1 MQRLKATLERISEL
15 TGAAMAWLTVLMVLG
30 TFVIVV
36 LRYVFDLGWIAMQES
51 IVWMHAAVF
60 MLGASYTLKQNEH
73 VRVDIFYRR
82 TTAERRAW
90 VDVAGTVVFLLP
102 LAAFVAVTSWDYV
115 STSWAIR
122 EASREAGGLPYPFV
136 PIMKSLIPATAV
148 LLMLQ
153 GIADLLGAVLVLTR
167 AVKPEAGSGGPPGEA
182 I

>member
-1 MQRLKATLERISEL
+1 MQRLKANLERISEL
-15 TGAAMAWLTVLMVLG
+15 TGSVMAWLTVLMVLG

-60 MLGASYTLKQNEH
+60 MLGASYTLKHNEH

-90 VDVAGTVVFLLP
+90 VNVAGTVVFLLP
-102 LAAFVAVTSWDYV
+102 LAGFVAVTSWDYV

-122 EASREAGGLPYPFV
+122 EASREAGGLPFPFV

-153 GIADLLGAVLVLTR
+153 GIADLIGAVMVLTG
-167 AVKPEAGSGGPPGEA
+167 AAKPEVESGGPPSEA

>member
-1 MQRLKATLERISEL
+1 MQRLKSILERISEL
-15 TGAAMAWLTVLMVLG
+15 TGSAMAWLTVLMVLG

-60 MLGASYTLKQNEH
+60 MLGASYTLKHNEH

-90 VDVAGTVVFLLP
+90 VNVVGTVVFLLP
-102 LAAFVAVTSWDYV
+102 LAIFVAVTSWDYV

-122 EASREAGGLPYPFV
+122 EASREAGGLPFPFV
-136 PIMKSLIPATAV
+136 PIMKSLIPATAL

-167 AVKPEAGSGGPPGEA
+167 AVKPDAGPGGPPGEA

>member
-1 MQRLKATLERISEL
+1 MQRLKSILERISEL
-15 TGAAMAWLTVLMVLG
+15 TGSVMAWLTVLMVLG

-60 MLGASYTLKQNEH
+60 MLGASYTLKHNEH

-82 TTAERRAW
+82 STAERRAW
-90 VDVAGTVVFLLP
+90 VNVVGTVVFLLP
-102 LAAFVAVTSWDYV
+102 LAVFVAVTSWDYV

-122 EASREAGGLPYPFV
+122 EASREAGGLPFPFV
-136 PIMKSLIPATAV
+136 PIMKSLIPATAL

-167 AVKPEAGSGGPPGEA
+167 AVKPDAGPGGPPSEA

>member
-1 MQRLKATLERISEL
+1 MRQLKSILERISEL

-60 MLGASYTLKQNEH
+60 MLGASYTLKRNEH

-82 TTAERRAW
+82 ATAKRRAW
-90 VDVAGTVVFLLP
+90 VNVVGTLVFLLP
-102 LAAFVAVTSWDYV
+102 LAGFVAVASWDYV

-122 EASREAGGLPYPFV
+122 EASREAGGLPFPFV
-136 PIMKSLIPATAV
+136 PMMKSLIPATAA

-153 GIADLLGAVLVLTR
+153 GIADLLGAALALTR
-167 AVKPEAGSGGPPGEA
+167 AVEPEGPGGPPGEA

>member
-1 MQRLKATLERISEL
+1 M
-15 TGAAMAWLTVLMVLG
+15 
-30 TFVIVV
+30 
-36 LRYVFDLGWIAMQES
+36 
-51 IVWMHAAVF
+51 
-60 MLGASYTLKQNEH
+60 N
-73 VRVDIFYRR
+73 
-82 TTAERRAW
+82 
-90 VDVAGTVVFLLP
+90 VAGTVVFLLP

-122 EASREAGGLPYPFV
+122 EASREAGGLPFPFV

-167 AVKPEAGSGGPPGEA
+167 AVKPDDGPGGPPSEA

>member
-1 MQRLKATLERISEL
+1 MRRLKSILERISEL
-15 TGAAMAWLTVLMVLG
+15 TGSLMAWLTVLMVLG

-60 MLGASYTLKQNEH
+60 MLGASYTLKHNEH

-82 TTAERRAW
+82 SSAQRRAW
-90 VDVAGTVVFLLP
+90 VNVAGTVVFLLP

-122 EASREAGGLPYPFV
+122 EASREAGGLPFPFV
-136 PIMKSLIPATAV
+136 PIMKSLIPATAL

-153 GIADLLGAVLVLTR
+153 GVADLLGAVLVLTR
-167 AVKPEAGSGGPPGEA
+167 AVKPDDGPGGPPSEA

>member
-1 MQRLKATLERISEL
+1 MQRLKAILERISEL
-15 TGAAMAWLTVLMVLG
+15 TGSAMAWLTVLMVLG

-60 MLGASYTLKQNEH
+60 MLGASYTLKHNEH

-90 VDVAGTVVFLLP
+90 VNVAGTVVFLLP
-102 LAAFVAVTSWDYV
+102 LAGFVAVTSWDYV

-122 EASREAGGLPYPFV
+122 EASREAGGLPFPFV

-153 GIADLLGAVLVLTR
+153 GIADLIGAVLVLTR
-167 AVKPEAGSGGPPGEA
+167 AVKPEAETGGPPSEA

>member
-1 MQRLKATLERISEL
+1 MRRLKENLERFSEL
-15 TGAAMAWLTVLMVLG
+15 VGSAMAWLTVLMVLG

-60 MLGASYTLKQNEH
+60 MLGASYTLKHNEH

-82 TTAERRAW
+82 ATPTRRAW
-90 VDVAGTVVFLLP
+90 VDVAGTLVFLLP
-102 LAAFVAVTSWDYV
+102 LGAFIAVTSWDYV
-115 STSWAIR
+115 ATSWAIG
-122 EASREAGGLPYPFV
+122 EASREAGGLPFPFV
-136 PIMKSLIPATAV
+136 PIMKSLIPATAA

-153 GIADLLGAVLVLTR
+153 GVADLIGAVLVLTR
-167 AVKPEAGSGGPPGEA
+167 TVEPDKDPGGPSSEA

>member
-1 MQRLKATLERISEL
+1 MQRLKSILERISEL
-15 TGAAMAWLTVLMVLG
+15 TGSVMAWLTVLMVLG

-60 MLGASYTLKQNEH
+60 MLGASYTLKHNEH

-82 TTAERRAW
+82 STAQRRAW
-90 VDVAGTVVFLLP
+90 VNVVGTVVFLLP

-122 EASREAGGLPYPFV
+122 EASREAGGLPFPFV
-136 PIMKSLIPATAV
+136 PIMKSLIPATAL

-167 AVKPEAGSGGPPGEA
+167 AVEPDGEPGGPPSEA

>member
-1 MQRLKATLERISEL
+1 MQRLKANLERISEL
-15 TGAAMAWLTVLMVLG
+15 TGSVMAWLTVLMVLG

-60 MLGASYTLKQNEH
+60 MLGASYTLKHNEH

-82 TTAERRAW
+82 SSAQRRAW
-90 VDVAGTVVFLLP
+90 VNVVGTVVFLLP

-122 EASREAGGLPYPFV
+122 EASREAGGLPFPFV
-136 PIMKSLIPATAV
+136 PIMKSLIPATAL

-153 GIADLLGAVLVLTR
+153 GIADLIGAVLVLTR
-167 AVKPEAGSGGPPGEA
+167 AAEHEDRPGDPPGGA
-182 I
+182 M

>member
-1 MQRLKATLERISEL
+1 MQRLKSILERISEL
-15 TGAAMAWLTVLMVLG
+15 TGSAMAWLTVLMVLG

-60 MLGASYTLKQNEH
+60 MLGASYTLKHNEH
-73 VRVDIFYRR
+73 VRVDIFYRGSS
-82 TTAERRAW
+82 AQRRAW
-90 VDVAGTVVFLLP
+90 VNVVGTVVFLLP

-122 EASREAGGLPYPFV
+122 EASREAGGLPFPFV
-136 PIMKSLIPATAV
+136 PIMKSLIPATA
-148 LLMLQ
+148 LLLILQ
-153 GIADLLGAVLVLTR
+153 GIADLIGAVLVLTNAAEHEDR
-167 AVKPEAGSGGPPGEA
+167 PGDPPGGA

>member
-1 MQRLKATLERISEL
+1 MQRLKSILERISEL
-15 TGAAMAWLTVLMVLG
+15 TGSAMAWLTVLMVLG

-60 MLGASYTLKQNEH
+60 MLGASYTLKHNEH

-90 VDVAGTVVFLLP
+90 VNVAGTVVFLLP
-102 LAAFVAVTSWDYV
+102 LAGFVAVTSWDYV

-122 EASREAGGLPYPFV
+122 EASREAGGLPFPFV

-153 GIADLLGAVLVLTR
+153 GIADLIGAVMVLTG
-167 AVKPEAGSGGPPGEA
+167 AVKPDAESGGPPSEA

>member
-1 MQRLKATLERISEL
+1 MQRLKANLERISEL

-60 MLGASYTLKQNEH
+60 MLGASYTLKHNEH

-90 VDVAGTVVFLLP
+90 VNVAGTVVFLLP
-102 LAAFVAVTSWDYV
+102 LAGFVAVTSCDYV

-153 GIADLLGAVLVLTR
+153 GIADLIGAVLVLTR
-167 AVKPEAGSGGPPGEA
+167 AVKPEAEAGGPPSEA

>member
-1 MQRLKATLERISEL
+1 MRRLKANLERISEL
-15 TGAAMAWLTVLMVLG
+15 TGSVMAWLTVLMVLG

-60 MLGASYTLKQNEH
+60 MLGASHTLKHNEH

-90 VDVAGTVVFLLP
+90 VNAVGTVVFLLP
-102 LAAFVAVTSWDYV
+102 LAVFVAVTSWDYV

-122 EASREAGGLPYPFV
+122 EASREAGGLPFPFV
-136 PIMKSLIPATAV
+136 PIMKSLIPATAA

-153 GIADLLGAVLVLTR
+153 GIADLIGAVMVLIG
-167 AVKPEAGSGGPPGEA
+167 AVKPEAESGGPPNEA

>member
-1 MQRLKATLERISEL
+1 MQRLKSNLERISEL
-15 TGAAMAWLTVLMVLG
+15 TGSVMAWLTVLMVLG

-60 MLGASYTLKQNEH
+60 MLGASYTLKHNEH

-82 TTAERRAW
+82 STAQRRAW
-90 VDVAGTVVFLLP
+90 VNVFGTVVFLLP
-102 LAAFVAVTSWDYV
+102 LAVFVAVTSWDYV

-122 EASREAGGLPYPFV
+122 EASREAGGLPFPFV
-136 PIMKSLIPATAV
+136 PIMKSLIPATAL

-167 AVKPEAGSGGPPGEA
+167 AVEPDTEPSGPPSEA

>member
-1 MQRLKATLERISEL
+1 MQRLKANLERISEL
-15 TGAAMAWLTVLMVLG
+15 TGSVMAWLTVLMVLG

-60 MLGASYTLKQNEH
+60 MLGASYTLKHNEH

-82 TTAERRAW
+82 STAERRAW
-90 VDVAGTVVFLLP
+90 VNAVGTVVFLLP
-102 LAAFVAVTSWDYV
+102 LAVFVAVTSWDYV

-122 EASREAGGLPYPFV
+122 EASREAGGLPFPFV
-136 PIMKSLIPATAV
+136 PIMKSVIPATAV
-148 LLMLQ
+148 LLILQ
-153 GIADLLGAVLVLTR
+153 GIADLIGALLVLSR
-167 AVKPEAGSGGPPGEA
+167 AVEPEADPGGPPSEA

>member
-1 MQRLKATLERISEL
+1 MQRLKSILERISEL
-15 TGAAMAWLTVLMVLG
+15 TGSAMAWLTVLMVLG

-60 MLGASYTLKQNEH
+60 MLGASYTLKHNEH

-82 TTAERRAW
+82 SSAQRRAW
-90 VDVAGTVVFLLP
+90 VNIAGTMVFLLP

-122 EASREAGGLPYPFV
+122 EASREAGGLPFPFV
-136 PIMKSLIPATAV
+136 PIMKSLIPATAL

-153 GIADLLGAVLVLTR
+153 GIADLIGAVLVLTR
-167 AVKPEAGSGGPPGEA
+167 AVEPDAEPGGPSSEA

>member
-1 MQRLKATLERISEL
+1 MQRLKSILERISEL
-15 TGAAMAWLTVLMVLG
+15 TGSVMAWLTVLMVLG

-60 MLGASYTLKQNEH
+60 MLGASYTLKHNEH

-82 TTAERRAW
+82 STAQRRAW
-90 VDVAGTVVFLLP
+90 VNVVGTVVFLLP

-122 EASREAGGLPYPFV
+122 EASREAGGLPFPFV
-136 PIMKSLIPATAV
+136 PIMKSLIPATAL

-153 GIADLLGAVLVLTR
+153 GIADLIGAVLVLTR
-167 AVKPEAGSGGPPGEA
+167 AAEHEDRPGDPPGGA

>member
-1 MQRLKATLERISEL
+1 MQRLKSNLERISEL
-15 TGAAMAWLTVLMVLG
+15 TGSVMAWLTVLMVLG

-60 MLGASYTLKQNEH
+60 MLGASYTLKHNEH
-73 VRVDIFYRR
+73 VRVDIFYRGS
-82 TTAERRAW
+82 TGQRRAW
-90 VDVAGTVVFLLP
+90 VNVFGTVVFLLP

-122 EASREAGGLPYPFV
+122 EASREAGGLPFPFV
-136 PIMKSLIPATAV
+136 PIMKSLIPATAL

-167 AVKPEAGSGGPPGEA
+167 AAEHEDRPGDPPGGA

>member
-1 MQRLKATLERISEL
+1 MQRLKSILERISEL
-15 TGAAMAWLTVLMVLG
+15 TGSAMAWLTVVMVLG

-60 MLGASYTLKQNEH
+60 MLGASYTLKHNEH
-73 VRVDIFYRR
+73 VRVDIFYRGSS
-82 TTAERRAW
+82 AQRRAW
-90 VDVAGTVVFLLP
+90 VNVVGTVVFLLP

-122 EASREAGGLPYPFV
+122 EASREAGGLPFPFV
-136 PIMKSLIPATAV
+136 PIMKSLIPATA
-148 LLMLQ
+148 LLLILQ
-153 GIADLLGAVLVLTR
+153 GIADLIGAVLVLTR
-167 AVKPEAGSGGPPGEA
+167 AAEHETRPGDPSGGA